1 MPRASNPVL
10 RTIGATIRALR
21 RERGLSQETLADLA
35 DIDRSYMSGV
45 ERGLRNISVLNLSRV
60 AKALDVPLI
69 DLIGSVD
76 ATHPSAAAVLPPFR
90 PTLPGELDEQWE
102 PGRYLSLS

>member
-1 MPRASNPVL
+1 MPRTSHPVL
-10 RTIGATIRALR
+10 RTIGSTIRSLR

-60 AKALDVPLI
+60 AKALDVPLVE
-69 DLIGSVD
+69 LVGAAEAGFA
-76 ATHPSAAAVLPPFR
+76 ATTVAVASYRAPLPEPV
-90 PTLPGELDEQWE
+90 EDHWE
-102 PGRYLSLS
+102 PGRCLSLS